1 MFNCPVNGYR
11 ISLRKPARPRLIH
24 PRPHM
29 DEAAFLVML
38 SLGWERTGRWEDGI
52 EVAGP
57 WVSRLSTSHR
67 MLIKVYPREMA
78 KGRNISFSHR
88 LAEAYDPVLRKS
100 MTSSVFVAAAIRSRV
115 LRLKPS

>member
-1 MFNCPVNGYR
+1 
-11 ISLRKPARPRLIH
+11 
-24 PRPHM
+24 M
-29 DEAAFLVML
+29 DEPAFVVVFP
-38 SLGWERTGRWEDGI
+38 LGWERTGRWEDGI